1 VYKQGDRINS
11 MQAKQGQGSPSE
23 DRDHDNAAGI
33 QVNLCFQD
41 FKS

>member
-1 VYKQGDRINS
+1 

-23 DRDHDNAAGI
+23 DGDHANAAAI